1 MSLQRLKAF
10 LEMDPTNVLLALD
23 LIEGL
28 AKQEDFQAALHIVN
42 QSLALNPEHAD
53 LISWKGHVCLAL
65 LEYDKAVQAYH
76 TLFRLGYTQPGLK
89 INCALA
95 YFQQGKYEAAHDLL
109 EQVPELDVAN
119 TLLKV
124 RCLAHLENVSQA
136 IADTYRLLAL
146 CSSEQHAEVHGLLS
160 LLYLDDAQYEEAEK
174 HCRASLQLDDNQC
187 DALITSASLSLY
199 RLEIETALKV
209 LEPLMKRY
217 PEMGRL
223 LAMKA
228 LALMYVHQYDAAIQ
242 WYEKACQKM
251 PGHVGS
257 RVNLGWCYFSVMNY
271 DGAESCFKAGL
282 KIDRNFAECYG
293 GLAIVNAIREKW
305 SDSQD
310 QFKRAL
316 KLDANCPSALFAR
329 ALYFQVKGK
338 AKEAES
344 IMAGLMTFKSD
355 LSPENLSEVVL
366 KTLMNRRH

>member
-1 MSLQRLKAF
+1 
-10 LEMDPTNVLLALD
+10 MDPSNVLLALD

-28 AKQEDFQAALHIVN
+28 AKQGDVQAALHIVN
-42 QSLALNPEHAD
+42 QSLALNPDHAD
-53 LISWKGHVCLAL
+53 LISWKGHLCLAL
-65 LEYDKAVQAYH
+65 QQYDAAVQAYH
-76 TLFRLGYTQPGLK
+76 ALFRHGYTQPGLK

-95 YFQQGKYEAAHDLL
+95 CFQQGQYEAAHDLL

-119 TLLKV
+119 TLLKA
-124 RCLAHLENVSQA
+124 RCLAHMENVSQA
-136 IADTYRLLAL
+136 IAETYGLLTA
-146 CSSEQHAEVHGLLS
+146 CTPEQHAEVHGLLS
-160 LLYLDDAQYEEAEK
+160 LLYLDDAQYEVAEK
-174 HCRASLQLDDNQC
+174 HCRASLQLDHHQR
-187 DALITSASLSLY
+187 DALITRASLSLY
-199 RLEIETALKV
+199 RLEIDTALKV
-209 LEPLMKRY
+209 LDPLMAQY

-223 LAMKA
+223 MAMKA

-282 KIDRNFAECYG
+282 KIDRNFAECHG

-305 SDSQD
+305 SDSQE

-316 KLDANCPSALFAR
+316 KLDANCASALFAR

-344 IMAGLMTFKSD
+344 IMTGLMAFKSE
-355 LSPENLSEVVL
+355 LSADNLSDVVM
-366 KTLMNRRH
+366 KTLMSRRH